1 MFQLYNMT
9 YEEKK
14 SLYESIMMKISKQ
27 VKSML
32 NEADI
37 TNGKEQLANIINNW
51 DKLSPEAKNILSSS
65 IDKINNLN
73 KSTANSSAPVQTPKS
88 SQQFNVADAFIEP
101 DTTILKKYVETG
113 NVSKDFKQYSNWAL
127 SGLKEL
133 ETAFKAIRNKKQD
146 SETKSKAEDFII
158 KSFSLKNEFNESD
171 FNEIFTVHTEKY
183 GDISIFDRQNLDDLN
198 LQIVYNMVKEFRIVQ
213 VLLKFIKK
221 CVETDFNNDKYRTIV
236 PLGHDKDLFKKFI
249 EDNLN
254 ADTKDKSL
262 YKEIHKT
269 VVILYGDNHHTYKII
284 EDIKFID
291 ILILLRYC
299 LLSACYERK
308 KLLKH

>member
-1 MFQLYNMT
+1 MT

-37 TNGKEQLANIINNW
+37 TNDKEQLANIINNW

-73 KSTANSSAPVQTPKS
+73 NSTAKSTAPVQTSKS
-88 SQQFNVADAFIEP
+88 SKQFNVADAFIEP

-158 KSFSLKNEFNESD
+158 KSFPLKNEFNESD
-171 FNEIFTVHTEKY
+171 FNEIFTVHTEKF

-262 YKEIHKT
+262 YKEIHNT
-269 VVILYGDNHHTYKII
+269 FVILYGDNHHTYKII

-291 ILILLRYC
+291 IFILLRYC